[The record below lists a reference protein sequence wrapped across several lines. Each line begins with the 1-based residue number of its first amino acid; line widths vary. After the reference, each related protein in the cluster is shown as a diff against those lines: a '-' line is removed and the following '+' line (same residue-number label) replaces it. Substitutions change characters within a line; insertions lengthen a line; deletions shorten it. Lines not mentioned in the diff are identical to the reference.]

1 VYISGSK
8 KQPYAR
14 MPPLSPRPFSPSQSP
29 GGERGPSGG
38 TGFRRQA
45 SGFRKTA
52 KQPYALEWYVPRLV
66 DDPGTISRARLFL
79 ESMAIPIAHNRFT
92 YPTGCISVH
101 QRASAVRFS
110 SSLANISVHQRFKKQ
125 PYARSAP
132 SIPPPFLPQSKPW
145 GRKGAKRGQALGVG
159 L

>member
-38 TGFRRQA
+38 RGFRREA
-45 SGFRKTA
+45 LGIRGTA
-52 KQPYALEWYVPRLV
+52 KQPYALG
-66 DDPGTISRARLFL
+66 GTFCGWWMIQLRSLELYCFWNPWRYLSRTTASRTLR
-79 ESMAIPIAHNRFT
+79 A
-92 YPTGCISVH
+92 
-101 QRASAVRFS
+101 ASAFMSVYQRSGLVYS
-110 SSLANISVHQRFKKQ
+110 SEYWCTSAVQKTALRAH
-125 PYARSAP
+125 AP

-145 GRKGAKRGQALGVG
+145 ERKGAKRGQALGVG